1 MDKNYRILY
10 ETGLFGGIEEA
21 DLVSM
26 LNCLHT
32 REVQYGKG
40 EFIYQEGDVIQE
52 AGIVLEGTVNVQQ
65 DDFWGNC
72 HIISVVQPG
81 NIFGEAYAC
90 LGNEKLQITVRAE
103 TDCRIL
109 FINLQKAMH
118 VCKNTCRFHQ
128 KLVKNLLYSIARK
141 NLNLTTKIQ
150 HTSRRTIREKVLS
163 YLSDESRRNESSYF
177 TIPFTRQQMADFLA
191 VDRSA
196 LSKELSK
203 MKQDGLIEFERNQF
217 HLMLKK

>member
-21 DLVSM
+21 DIVSM

-52 AGIVLEGTVNVQQ
+52 AGIVLEGTVHVQQ

-90 LGNEKLQITVRAE
+90 LGNEKLQITVHAE
-103 TDCRIL
+103 TD
-109 FINLQKAMH
+109 
-118 VCKNTCRFHQ
+118 
-128 KLVKNLLYSIARK
+128 
-141 NLNLTTKIQ
+141 
-150 HTSRRTIREKVLS
+150 
-163 YLSDESRRNESSYF
+163 
-177 TIPFTRQQMADFLA
+177 
-191 VDRSA
+191 
-196 LSKELSK
+196 
-203 MKQDGLIEFERNQF
+203 
-217 HLMLKK
+217 